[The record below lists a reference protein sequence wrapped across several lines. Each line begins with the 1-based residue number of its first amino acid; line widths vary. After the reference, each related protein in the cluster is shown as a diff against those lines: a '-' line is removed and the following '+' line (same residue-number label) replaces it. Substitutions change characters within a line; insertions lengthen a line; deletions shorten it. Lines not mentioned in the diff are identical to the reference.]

1 MDKYTY
7 NGPVLFFGRFVG
19 NWKGETM
26 ASSKAEAIK
35 NLTYQCKSKFLK
47 MGAGASGIAL
57 DGKKIVKV

>member
-7 NGPVLFFGRFVG
+7 NGPVLFFGKFAG

-26 ASSKAEAIK
+26 ASSEAEARK

-47 MGAGASGIAL
+47 MGAGASGIGLA
-57 DGKKIVKV
+57 GKIVKV